1 MPKLEISRA
10 LKANYKYPGSTESIA
25 IKANGPAA
33 SSNSEGFVTH
43 RAGDSECSQAGFNGF
58 HEHLFSLL
66 CADGREVL
74 PR

>member
-33 SSNSEGFVTH
+33 SSNSDFVTH
-43 RAGDSECSQAGFNGF
+43 RAGDSECSWAGFNGF
-58 HEHLFSLL
+58 QERLFSLL
-66 CADGREVL
+66 YADGREVL

>member
-25 IKANGPAA
+25 MKANGPAA
-33 SSNSEGFVTH
+33 SSNSEGFLTH
-43 RAGDSECSQAGFNGF
+43 GAGDSACSRAGFNGF

-66 CADGREVL
+66 SADGREVL